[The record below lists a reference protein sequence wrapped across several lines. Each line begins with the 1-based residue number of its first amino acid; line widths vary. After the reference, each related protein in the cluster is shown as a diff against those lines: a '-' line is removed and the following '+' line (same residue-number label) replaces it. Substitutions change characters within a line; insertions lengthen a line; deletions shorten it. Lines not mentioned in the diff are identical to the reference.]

1 MSKNLEDLH
10 PYVKYLAEKFIQECK
25 KQRIDVLIY
34 STFRSKEEQDKL
46 YSQGRTA
53 SGEKVTNAKGGYSY
67 HNYGLAFDCVPIINK
82 KAQWNRVDLYNT
94 MGEIGKSLGLEWGG
108 DFKSIK
114 DRPHFQWTGGLNI
127 KELLEG
133 KRPISQLDLE
143 LKSSINKLF
152 QENIIDT
159 PNYWIDNKEYK
170 TEYVKKFI
178 YKFSQYLGI
187 NKSENEFTNILNE
200 LKNKSVIDSP
210 DYWINSK
217 IYKNEYVIELIIKF
231 TKYIEEN
238 NIDNEFISS
247 VNKLAEE
254 KMINNSDYWIN
265 NNEYK
270 GAYVK
275 ELIKKIANKLG

>member
-170 TEYVKKFI
+170 TEYVKKLI
-178 YKFSQYLGI
+178 YNFSKYLGI
-187 NKSENEFTNILNE
+187 NKPESEFANILNE
-200 LKNKSVIDSP
+200 LTNKSVIDSP
-210 DYWINSK
+210 EYWIDRQ
-217 IYKNEYVIELIIKF
+217 IYKTEYVIELIIKF
-231 TKYIEEN
+231 AKYIKEN
-238 NIDNEFISS
+238 NIDTQFILA
-247 VNKLAEE
+247 VNKLAKENI
-254 KMINNSDYWIN
+254 INSPDYWIN

-270 GAYVK
+270 GEYVK
-275 ELIKKIANKLG
+275 ELIKKIANKIG